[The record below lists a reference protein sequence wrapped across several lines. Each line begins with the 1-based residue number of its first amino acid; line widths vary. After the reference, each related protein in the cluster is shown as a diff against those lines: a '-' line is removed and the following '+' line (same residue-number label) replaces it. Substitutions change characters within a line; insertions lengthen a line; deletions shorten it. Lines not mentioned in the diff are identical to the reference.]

1 MVRTFAAGLAAILAT
16 VLVPAAAPADP
27 AHPTTATAG
36 TAAPSPAAAGSTAPR
51 VDDLGAG
58 VVSAPVTGAAIDG
71 GTLYLVTRGLQPAV
85 VARYDLATRRVVGHA
100 ELPTGTGGWAAAVD
114 HGAVYAGTYGVA
126 DIHRYD
132 PTTDTATRLT
142 GLGTDTY
149 VFDLAAA
156 PDGTLYAGTYPSGK
170 LYAVDPDTG
179 ATSDLGQASPGQ
191 HYVRS
196 VAVADD
202 GTVYAGTGAAAR
214 LVAYDPAT
222 GQRREILPAEL
233 RGEAFV
239 YDVAVTDDLIAVGT
253 EPSGKLALIDRH
265 DPGRYTIV
273 DTGDRTVDAITI
285 DGDSVYL
292 TARTSGS
299 VYRYRR
305 GTGTLERLGTPVPQ
319 DETRGVFVS
328 AGQLVGVAG
337 SGEVW
342 TLNPDTGA
350 TTVTDLVAAGMPAAA
365 EPAQSVAVQDG
376 RYAYVGGNFGLQV
389 HDLAAGTS
397 RRVRAFGEPKRIVP
411 VGGRAYLGV
420 YPGGFVDT
428 YDPVTRTMARR
439 GALGGGQNR
448 PRAMTWLPDRGQL
461 AIGSRSE
468 YGTVGGAFT
477 LYDVASDTAH
487 RYDPVPGQAISAVTA
502 RGHVGY
508 LGSEIAADG
517 VPPTATEA
525 QLAAVDLDTGR
536 TRWRWTAVP
545 GATGWSDLSAHGN
558 RLYGLT
564 SAGRLVVAD
573 PVDRLVLASYQLA
586 DAGGGQLFWRHGTL
600 YGVTRNT
607 LFRLTEAGP
616 VTVVGG
622 LGGGWFNEPQASYD
636 PVADVVYTLRGT
648 DLVRIR
654 L

>member
-1 MVRTFAAGLAAILAT
+1 MLRALAAGLAAVLAT
-16 VLVPAAAPADP
+16 ALVPATAHAAPPRP
-27 AHPTTATAG
+27 AT
-36 TAAPSPAAAGSTAPR
+36 PAATTAPR
-51 VDDLGAG
+51 VDDLGPG
-58 VVSAPVTGAAIDG
+58 IVSAPVTGAAIDG
-71 GTLYLVTRGLQPAV
+71 NSLYLVTRGLQPAV
-85 VARYDLATRRVVGHA
+85 IARYDLTTRTVVDHA

-114 HGAVYAGTYGVA
+114 HGAVYAGMYGVA

-132 PTTDTATRLT
+132 PATGTATRLT
-142 GLGTDTY
+142 GLGTDAY

-179 ATSDLGQASPGQ
+179 ATSDLGQVSPGQ
-191 HYVRS
+191 RYVRS
-196 VAVADD
+196 VAVAGD

-222 GQRREILPAEL
+222 GQRTEILPEQL

-239 YDVAVTDDLIAVGT
+239 YDLAVTDDLIAVGT

-265 DPGRYTIV
+265 DPSRYTIV

-305 GTGTLERLGTPVPQ
+305 STQTLQRLGTPVPQ

-328 AGQLVGVAG
+328 GGQLVGVAG

-342 TLNPDTGA
+342 TLDPDTGA
-350 TTVTDLVAAGMPAAA
+350 TTVTDLVAAGMPAAP

-411 VGGRAYLGV
+411 VDGRAYLGV

-428 YDPVTRTMARR
+428 YDPATDTMARR
-439 GALGGGQNR
+439 GELGGGQNR
-448 PRAMTWLPDRGQL
+448 PRAMAWLPDRGQL
-461 AIGSRSE
+461 AIGSRAE

-487 RYDPVPGQAISAVTA
+487 RYDPVPGQSISAVA
-502 RGHVGY
+502 AQGHVGY
-508 LGSEIAADG
+508 AGSEIAADG
-517 VPPTATEA
+517 VPPAATEA
-525 QLAAVDLDTGR
+525 QLAAVDLNTGR
-536 TRWRWTAVP
+536 TLWRWTAVP
-545 GATGWSDLSAHGN
+545 GATGWSDLLAHGN

-564 SAGRLVVAD
+564 SAGRLVVLD
-573 PVDRLVLASYQLA
+573 PGSQTVLASYQLA
-586 DAGGGQLFWRHGTL
+586 DAGGGQLFWRGGTV
-600 YGVTRNT
+600 YGVTKDT
-607 LFRLTEAGP
+607 LFRLTDAGP
-616 VTVVGG
+616 ATVLGG

-636 PVADVVYTLRGT
+636 PAADVVYTLRGT
-648 DLVRIR
+648 DLVRIH

>member
-1 MVRTFAAGLAAILAT
+1 MVRTLAAGLAVVLA
-16 VLVPAAAPADP
+16 
-27 AHPTTATAG
+27 ATL
-36 TAAPSPAAAGSTAPR
+36 APSAARADTTTPR
-51 VDDLGAG
+51 IDDLGPG
-58 VVSAPVTGAAIDG
+58 IVSAPVTGAALDG
-71 GTLYLVTRGLQPAV
+71 DTLYLVTRGLQPAV
-85 VARYDLATRRVVGHA
+85 IARYDLATRRVVGHA

-114 HGAVYAGTYGVA
+114 RGAVYAGMYGVA

-132 PTTDTATRLT
+132 PATDTATRLT

-170 LYAVDPDTG
+170 LYAVDPDSG
-179 ATSDLGQASPGQ
+179 ATRDLGQASPGQ
-191 HYVRS
+191 SYVRS

-214 LVAYDPAT
+214 LVAYDPAS
-222 GQRREILPAEL
+222 GRRTEILPPEL
-233 RGEAFV
+233 RTESFV
-239 YDVAVTDDLIAVGT
+239 YDVQVSGDLIAVGT
-253 EPSGKLALIDRH
+253 EPSGKLALIDRR

-299 VYRYRR
+299 VYRYRQ
-305 GTGTLERLGTPVPQ
+305 GTGTVERLGIPVPQ

-328 AGQLVGVAG
+328 GGRIVGVAG

-342 TLNPDTGA
+342 TLDPDTGD
-350 TTVTDLVAAGMPAAA
+350 TTVTDLVAAGMPAAP
-365 EPAQSVAVQDG
+365 EPAQSVAVSAG

-397 RRVRAFGEPKRIVP
+397 RRVRAYGEPKRIVP
-411 VGGRAYLGV
+411 VDGKAYLGV
-420 YPGGFVDT
+420 YPGAFVDT
-428 YDPVTRTMARR
+428 YDPVSGVMARQ
-439 GALGGGQNR
+439 GALGGVQNR
-448 PRAMTWLPDRGQL
+448 PRAMVWLPDRGQL
-461 AIGSRSE
+461 AIGSRAE
-468 YGTVGGAFT
+468 YGTAGGAFT
-477 LYDVASDTAH
+477 LYDIASDTAH
-487 RYDPVPGQAISAVTA
+487 RYDDPVPGQGISAVAA

-517 VPPTATEA
+517 VPPVAKEA

-536 TRWRWTAVP
+536 TLWRWTAVP
-545 GATGWSDLSAHGN
+545 GATGYSDLLVHGT

-564 SAGRLVVAD
+564 SAGRLVV
-573 PVDRLVLASYQLA
+573 VDLVTRTVLGTYQLG
-586 DAGGGQLFWRHGTL
+586 DSGGGQLFLRHGTV
-600 YGVTRNT
+600 YGVTRGT
-607 LFRLTEAGP
+607 LFRLTDQGP
-616 VTVVGG
+616 ATVLAG
-622 LGGGWFNEPQASYD
+622 LGGGWFNEPQATYD
-636 PVADVVYTLRGT
+636 PAADVVYTLRGN
-648 DLVRIR
+648 DLVRIH